1 MSERRCQCLSGDSY
15 SKVKMASVSSA
26 APLHSCADE
35 SDRIREIVV
44 DIDNLCV
51 VPTTLATLLGAAG
64 ETRVLTVEVGGYSLL
79 TVSCNIY
86 NHDATQSCVM
96 LYLFQKKSCMMLHQS
111 LIVNL
116 HRCKGK
122 AQTNLNYIE
131 HSSHLISEFGLLLT
145 RRMCC

>member
-1 MSERRCQCLSGDSY
+1 
-15 SKVKMASVSSA
+15 MASVSSA

-96 LYLFQKKSCMMLHQS
+96 LYLFQKKILYD
-111 LIVNL
+111 
-116 HRCKGK
+116 
-122 AQTNLNYIE
+122 AP
-131 HSSHLISEFGLLLT
+131 SESNRQPPPMQRKSPNKPELY
-145 RRMCC
+145 